1 MHFIEGIGR
10 VTGEHPQIWS
20 KFLHQSF
27 DDTASVGRVRDS
39 DAFGGHFLYLCFCVA
54 LEIEPHDAFKLQVL
68 YVTERRGR
76 EGVSESVSQ

>member
-1 MHFIEGIGR
+1 MHFIESIGR
-10 VTGEHPQIWS
+10 VAGEHSQVWS

-27 DDTASVGRVRDS
+27 NDTTSVGCIGDS
-39 DAFGGHFLYLCFCVA
+39 DAFGGHFLYLRFCVA

-76 EGVSESVSQ
+76 EGVSE